1 MTKVTVLLIY
11 FKIDAHSFGTLI
23 VSNEYCS
30 KNSFQMYLS
39 IISPVYRAEEIVE
52 QLVTEIHQAVK
63 LITDSY
69 EIILV
74 EDGSPDKSWEAILSV
89 CERDKIVKGV
99 KLSRNFGQHAAITA
113 GLATSKGEWVVV
125 MDCDLQDRPDE
136 IPHLLAK
143 ANEGF
148 ELVFA
153 QRQVRQDGFFKKL
166 SSKLFY
172 RVFSFLTDTVQ
183 DSSVANF
190 GIYHRKV
197 VDAVVS
203 MGDRVRFF
211 PTMTQWVGFRK
222 AYLPVKHDER
232 ASGKSSYSWSKL
244 IELAFNN
251 IISFSDKPLRL
262 TVRLG
267 LIMSVIA
274 ILLGVAYLYLYF
286 TNQIKQ
292 LGFASI
298 IISITFF
305 SGLII
310 FILGIIGIY
319 LGKTFEQVKGRPAHI
334 IDQKLNF

>member
-1 MTKVTVLLIY
+1 
-11 FKIDAHSFGTLI
+11 
-23 VSNEYCS
+23 
-30 KNSFQMYLS
+30 MYLS
-39 IISPVYRAEEIVE
+39 VVSPVYRAEEIVE
-52 QLVTEIHQAVK
+52 QLVSEIHQAVSK
-63 LITDSY
+63 ITDAY
-69 EIILV
+69 EIVLV
-74 EDGSPDKSWEAILSV
+74 EDGSPDQSWKAIQTV
-89 CERDKIVKGV
+89 CQQDKKVKGV

-113 GLATSKGEWVVV
+113 GLEIAQGEWIVV

-143 ANEGF
+143 AQSGY

-172 RVFSFLTDTVQ
+172 KVFSYLTDTVQ

-197 VDAVVS
+197 IDAVIS
-203 MGDRVRFF
+203 LGDNIRFF
-211 PTMTQWVGFRK
+211 PTMTQWVGFKK

-232 ASGKSSYSWSKL
+232 VSGKTSYSWKKL

-267 LIMSVIA
+267 LLMSLFSV
-274 ILLGVAYLYLYF
+274 LLGMGYLYLYF
-286 TNQIKQ
+286 TDQIKQ

-319 LGKTFEQVKGRPAHI
+319 LGKTFEQVKERPTHI

>member
-1 MTKVTVLLIY
+1 
-11 FKIDAHSFGTLI
+11 
-23 VSNEYCS
+23 
-30 KNSFQMYLS
+30 MYLS
-39 IISPVYRAEEIVE
+39 IVSPVYRAEEIVQ
-52 QLVTEIHQAVK
+52 QLVAQMHNAVK
-63 LITDSY
+63 PLTDSY

-74 EDGSPDKSWEAILSV
+74 EDGSPDKSWEAIQQI
-89 CERDKIVKGV
+89 CAADKKVKGV

-113 GLATSKGEWVVV
+113 GLATSEGEWVVV

-143 ANEGF
+143 AKEGY

-172 RVFSFLTDTVQ
+172 KVFSYLTDTVQ

-197 VDAVVS
+197 VDAVVGL
-203 MGDRVRFF
+203 GDRIRFF

-232 ASGKSSYSWSKL
+232 ASGISSYSWAKL

-251 IISFSDKPLRL
+251 IVSFSDKPLRL

-267 LIMSVIA
+267 LFMAFFAV
-274 ILLGVAYLYLYF
+274 LLGIIYVYRYF
-286 TNQIKQ
+286 TNQITQ

-319 LGKTFEQVKGRPAHI
+319 LGKTFEQVKGRPSHI
-334 IDQKLNF
+334 IDKKLNF

>member
-1 MTKVTVLLIY
+1 
-11 FKIDAHSFGTLI
+11 
-23 VSNEYCS
+23 
-30 KNSFQMYLS
+30 MYIS
-39 IISPVYRAEEIVE
+39 VVSPVYRAEEIVE
-52 QLVTEIHQAVK
+52 QLVSEIHQSVSK
-63 LITDSY
+63 ISDSY

-74 EDGSPDKSWEAILSV
+74 EDGSPDHSWEAIQRICKHDS
-89 CERDKIVKGV
+89 KVKGV
-99 KLSRNFGQHAAITA
+99 KLSRNFGQHAAINA
-113 GLATSKGEWVVV
+113 GLATSQGEWVVV

-143 ANEGF
+143 AKEGY

-153 QRQVRQDGFFKKL
+153 QRQLRQDGFFKKL
-166 SSKLFY
+166 SSKIFY
-172 RVFSFLTDTVQ
+172 AAFSYLTDTVQ

-203 MGDRVRFF
+203 LGDRIRFF

-267 LIMSVIA
+267 LLMSLFA
-274 ILLGVAYLYLYF
+274 ILLGIAYLYQYF
-286 TNQIKQ
+286 TNKITQ

-319 LGKTFEQVKGRPAHI
+319 LGKTFEQVKGRPVHI

>member
-1 MTKVTVLLIY
+1 
-11 FKIDAHSFGTLI
+11 
-23 VSNEYCS
+23 
-30 KNSFQMYLS
+30 MYLS
-39 IISPVYRAEEIVE
+39 IVSPVYRAQEIVDK
-52 QLVTEIHQAVK
+52 LVEEIHQAVRP
-63 LITDSY
+63 ITDSY

-74 EDGSPDKSWEAILSV
+74 EDGSPDKSWEAIERV
-89 CERDKIVKGV
+89 CSNDTYVKGV
-99 KLSRNFGQHAAITA
+99 KLSRNFGQHAAINA
-113 GLATSKGEWVVV
+113 GLSISKGEWIVV

-136 IPHLLAK
+136 IPHLLNKAK
-143 ANEGF
+143 EGY

-153 QRQVRQDGFFKKL
+153 QRQIRQDGFFKKL

-172 RVFSFLTDTVQ
+172 KIFSYLTDTIQ

-197 VDAVVS
+197 IDAVVS
-203 MGDRVRFF
+203 LGDRIRFF

-232 ASGKSSYSWSKL
+232 ASGKSSYSWAKL

-267 LIMSVIA
+267 LMMSLVA
-274 ILLGVAYLYLYF
+274 ILLGIGYLYLYF
-286 TNQIKQ
+286 SNQIKQ

-319 LGKTFEQVKGRPAHI
+319 LGKTFEQVKGRPVHI

>member
-1 MTKVTVLLIY
+1 
-11 FKIDAHSFGTLI
+11 
-23 VSNEYCS
+23 
-30 KNSFQMYLS
+30 MYLS
-39 IISPVYRAEEIVE
+39 VVSPVYRAEEIVE
-52 QLVTEIHQAVK
+52 QLVSEIHQAVSQ
-63 LITDSY
+63 ITDAY
-69 EIILV
+69 EIVLV
-74 EDGSPDKSWEAILSV
+74 EDGSPDHSWKAIQEV
-89 CERDKIVKGV
+89 CQHDTKVKGV

-113 GLATSKGEWVVV
+113 GLEIAQGEWIVV

-143 ANEGF
+143 AKEGY

-172 RVFSFLTDTVQ
+172 KVFSYLTDTVQ

-197 VDAVVS
+197 IDAVIGL
-203 MGDRVRFF
+203 GDTIRFF
-211 PTMTQWVGFRK
+211 PTMTQWVGFRR

-232 ASGKSSYSWSKL
+232 ASGKSSYSWKRL

-267 LIMSVIA
+267 LLMSLFSV
-274 ILLGVAYLYLYF
+274 LLGLGYLYLYF
-286 TNQIKQ
+286 TDQIKQ

-319 LGKTFEQVKGRPAHI
+319 LGKTFEQVKNRPAHI
-334 IDQKLNF
+334 IDRKLNF